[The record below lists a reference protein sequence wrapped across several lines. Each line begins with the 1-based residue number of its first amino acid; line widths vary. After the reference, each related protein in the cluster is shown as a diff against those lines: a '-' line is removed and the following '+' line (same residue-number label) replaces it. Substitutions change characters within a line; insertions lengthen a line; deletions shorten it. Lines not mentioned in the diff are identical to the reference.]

1 MRDDLSLLQAQLTYK
16 KRLEAMLK
24 ELRSQQEPLQKR
36 VAELEQIMLRE
47 RRDVDRLEGRS
58 LAAFF
63 YHMSGKMD
71 EKLDTERREYYAARV
86 KYDASAHELEAIE
99 QDIEAT
105 EEDLAD
111 LADCEERYA
120 RAMEEKR
127 LAVEAAGTQDAQ
139 ILLKQEEELSYLAS
153 QEQELVEAIEA
164 GTTAL
169 RTTAD
174 AIQIIESAK
183 DWATFDLLGGG
194 FLADMAKHD
203 KLDQGQKL
211 IEDLQVQLQRFNREL
226 SDVTI
231 RSCLQVNIDGMLKF
245 ADIFLDGLLADAAVL
260 DRIKQ
265 SLVQVEQTR
274 EDILIILR
282 QLQDELEEVRHKHA
296 RLKTDVDALIL
307 NVEL

>member
-1 MRDDLSLLQAQLTYK
+1 MR
-16 KRLEAMLK
+16 
-24 ELRSQQEPLQKR
+24 
-36 VAELEQIMLRE
+36 
-47 RRDVDRLEGRS
+47 
-58 LAAFF
+58 
-63 YHMSGKMD
+63 
-71 EKLDTERREYYAARV
+71 
-86 KYDASAHELEAIE
+86 
-99 QDIEAT
+99 
-105 EEDLAD
+105 
-111 LADCEERYA
+111 RYA
-120 RAMEEKR
+120 IPRKNR
-127 LAVEAAGTQDAQ
+127 
-139 ILLKQEEELSYLAS
+139 
-153 QEQELVEAIEA
+153 
-164 GTTAL
+164 
-169 RTTAD
+169 D

-282 QLQDELEEVRHKHA
+282 QLQDELEDVHYKLSRLQKEV
-296 RLKTDVDALIL
+296 DSLIF
-307 NVEL
+307 NAEL